1 MSSNSKL
8 NATSMTPEAQS
19 FHISPRTLCDFF
31 SEQSL
36 LHFLYH
42 SLPSTQFLQHKPPN
56 LQTYAS
62 IVKLLKQYCS
72 STQLHNITKLS
83 TSSGTI
89 SSLTMNNP
97 TQNSPERGLALQKY
111 LLLHSQHDALQ
122 KHLDQITTSLPTTTR
137 TSPSRSPDRYRYA
150 SLSSSPSSGT
160 EDGMFLASS
169 PPSSFRGNHHRSGS
183 VATPLSRR
191 PVIKARRSSLPTV
204 IDESILGEIEEDEMK
219 LKDVNLQI
227 KSTLTD
233 LLNCESVRGDKRY
246 RMWVQTR
253 LMDAERELKENRSR
267 SSHRRMSE
275 DNSEMIF

>member
-1 MSSNSKL
+1 VTESL
-8 NATSMTPEAQS
+8 
-19 FHISPRTLCDFF
+19 HISPLRCVISFR
-31 SEQSL
+31 SSL
-36 LHFLYH
+36 SFTSYITP
-42 SLPSTQFLQHKPPN
+42 SLQRNFYNTKQ
-56 LQTYAS
+56 QTYAS

-72 STQLHNITKLS
+72 STQLHNITELS
-83 TSSGTI
+83 TSGTI
-89 SSLTMNNP
+89 SSLIMNNP
-97 TQNSPERGLALQKY
+97 TQKSPEHGLALQKY

-150 SLSSSPSSGT
+150 SLSSSPGSGF

-183 VATPLSRR
+183 VATPPSRR

-253 LMDAERELKENRSR
+253 LMDAERELKENRCR
-267 SSHRRMSE
+267 SCFRRMSE
-275 DNSEMIF
+275 DNSGMIF